1 MAGPPPTGGTAS
13 IPSPAPTTPP
23 PATGRPAPMAGPA
36 PTSGPAPTAGP
47 TPIPSPAPTGGPALT
62 GATVAPLGEA
72 TVEFAAAAD
81 PTANPDA
88 EAPAGQTAT
97 SYRDRARLR
106 RRLRYLRRARELGF
120 RDLGG
125 FVFDAHRF
133 GRPRQDIVAAKLKG
147 LAGMDA
153 ELRALET
160 ALDDR
165 RELMLLHEPGIS
177 VCPRCATL
185 HGSDANFCSGCGL
198 PRGGAALPL
207 GPRAP
212 LPPPEATR
220 PLGLSSADPRSPSA
234 AEK

>member
-1 MAGPPPTGGTAS
+1 MGRLSRLRRGSRSGEDAV
-13 IPSPAPTTPP
+13 PSD
-23 PATGRPAPMAGPA
+23 
-36 PTSGPAPTAGP
+36 
-47 TPIPSPAPTGGPALT
+47 
-62 GATVAPLGEA
+62 A
-72 TVEFAAAAD
+72 TVEFDVTRDEAIDGPTTASPAD
-81 PTANPDA
+81 AVSPDA
-88 EAPAGQTAT
+88 GKSHTPAG
-97 SYRDRARLR
+97 YRDRARLR
-106 RRLRYLRRARELGF
+106 RRLRYLRRARELSF

-133 GRPRQDIVAAKLKG
+133 NRNRDDIVAAKLKG

-153 ELRALET
+153 ELRSLES

-198 PRGGAALPL
+198 PRRGAALPL

-212 LPPPEATR
+212 LPVSDTA
-220 PLGLSSADPRSPSA
+220 SAEQPTTVAPSQSPSPSLRTDSRPPFGTR
-234 AEK
+234 K

>member
-1 MAGPPPTGGTAS
+1 MRPMGRLSRLRRGPRSGKDD
-13 IPSPAPTTPP
+13 P
-23 PATGRPAPMAGPA
+23 PAD
-36 PTSGPAPTAGP
+36 
-47 TPIPSPAPTGGPALT
+47 
-62 GATVAPLGEA
+62 A
-72 TVEFAAAAD
+72 TVEFD
-81 PTANPDA
+81 VTRDQPTAESVPA
-88 EAPAGQTAT
+88 SQAAPAAGPDKSTSPA

-106 RRLRYLRRARELGF
+106 RRLRYLRRARELSF

-133 GRPRQDIVAAKLKG
+133 NRNRDDIVAAKLKG

-153 ELRALET
+153 ELRSLEA

-198 PRGGAALPL
+198 PRRGAGLPL

-212 LPPPEATR
+212 LPV
-220 PLGLSSADPRSPSA
+220 ADPASDPPPTAAQPTATKAGLRPPSGTP
-234 AEK
+234 K